1 MRQTTIRNITKV
13 DEAAKQ
19 ILDISAVAFFS
30 ALMIWL
36 VWVIIDNHIEIP
48 ASVDVAVTTVFK
60 VAVGVALCVFIVS
73 VVVKMILSLFVKSDE
88 ESEYKAKVDYVLQQ
102 QTSATTQPCYADADT
117 CANLSADGDNGAHA
131 KKRVGQEAEVVS
143 VLVGLSAEQEDV
155 ICRLLRELP
164 AHINNPKKINMA
176 EMSHYLTALRDLGY
190 LNDNNMYNL
199 YAWVEKITG
208 RELPQYNHFN
218 EAYPS
223 TTIKKVNRAK
233 EKITSELQK
242 LR

>member
-102 QTSATTQPCYADADT
+102 QTSATKQPCYADT
-117 CANLSADGDNGAHA
+117 CANSSADGDNGAHA

-155 ICRLLRELP
+155 ICRLLSELP

-190 LNDNNMYNL
+190 LNDNNMYDL